1 MKSRSQE
8 KTRPL
13 KNKTNNM
20 DIEFD
25 NGALDLLF
33 EETSYEYI
41 REKLPNTK
49 MMRKCLENHLN
60 LFIPPKNDFSY
71 KQGVNYFLKEKKFLS
86 MDEIEPIE

>member
-1 MKSRSQE
+1 
-8 KTRPL
+8 
-13 KNKTNNM
+13 M
-20 DIEFD
+20 DVEFD